1 MERALPTWRSVARVF
16 KSRGQTRRNETRAS
30 TLLQNHPT
38 PFDDFTPCML
48 AANVYFHRSAHSCF
62 MWRQLAPLVRGEWRR
77 LTRSCAAIG
86 RRESLTQPVREA
98 QRGAVEDPT
107 HAHTHTRTHCS
118 TRSYSPPKHCCCCS
132 AAAAAA
138 VPCRCITIADIPPT
152 PPAAM
157 R

>member
-1 MERALPTWRSVARVF
+1 MVL
-16 KSRGQTRRNETRAS
+16 KSLAQTRRIETRVSA
-30 TLLQNHPT
+30 LLQNHPT
-38 PFDDFTPCML
+38 SFDDFTPCML
-48 AANVYFHRSAHSCF
+48 ATNVYFHDSAHSCF
-62 MWRQLAPLVRGEWRR
+62 IWRQLAPLVRGEWRR
-77 LTRSCAAIG
+77 LTKSCAAIG

-107 HAHTHTRTHCS
+107 HAHTRTHCCS

-132 AAAAAA
+132 AAAAA
-138 VPCRCITIADIPPT
+138 VPCRCTTIADIPPT